1 MLIDSYPEGVEI
13 KFLEREAVLEEIDN
27 LPDYIFKSMFRLDR
41 ETFNEVLEA
50 ISPCMHTYQR

>member
-41 ETFNEVLEA
+41 ETFN
-50 ISPCMHTYQR
+50 